1 MLSTR
6 EKLIHTTAKLVS
18 KHGYFGTGITEILE
32 QSNVPKGSM
41 YHHFPK
47 GKDQLIIA
55 SIHYSGASMQQKYID
70 ALRSKSAFDGLCA
83 IIDVLV
89 EVMERSDFQHG
100 CPIATVA
107 LDINAQNEDLRKACS
122 DIYQEWQEGLATYLE
137 SRSIDS
143 AMEKSKL
150 FFTMVEG
157 AFILSKAHRDLSF
170 LEIQKN
176 YLENILQA

>member
-1 MLSTR
+1 MTTR
-6 EKLIHTTAKLVS
+6 EKLIQTTANLVS

-32 QSNVPKGSM
+32 KTKVPKGSM

-55 SIHYSGASMQQKYID
+55 SIDYSGSIMQEKYKN
-70 ALRSKSAFDGLCA
+70 ALRSKGALDGLCA
-83 IIDVLV
+83 IINVLI
-89 EVMERSDFQHG
+89 EEMERSDFQHG

-107 LDINAQNEDLRKACS
+107 LDVSAHNEEIRKVCQQ
-122 DIYQEWQEGLATYLE
+122 IYIDWQEGLSQYLS
-137 SRSIDS
+137 SREVSN

-150 FFTMVEG
+150 FFTMIEG
-157 AFILSKAHRDLSF
+157 AFILSKAQRDLSF

-176 YLENILQA
+176 YLENILKT